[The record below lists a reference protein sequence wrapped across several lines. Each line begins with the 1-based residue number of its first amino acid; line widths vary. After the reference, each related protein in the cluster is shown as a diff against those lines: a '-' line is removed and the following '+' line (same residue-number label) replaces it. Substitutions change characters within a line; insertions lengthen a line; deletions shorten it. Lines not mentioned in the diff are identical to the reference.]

1 MSGKSDAL
9 HYRKAVEL
17 AIMIRSKE
25 ISCTELLEHFL
36 ARCGTYNDE
45 LNAIIV
51 WKVDDAR
58 ARARAA
64 DEALVRGECW
74 GPLHGVPMTIKES
87 YDWIGTPTT
96 WGVPDLKDNVAKTNS
111 VVVDRLLAAPTTD
124 QQPRNWSLLRYL

>member
-64 DEALVRGECW
+64 DEALVR
-74 GPLHGVPMTIKES
+74 V
-87 YDWIGTPTT
+87 TT
-96 WGVPDLKDNVAKTNS
+96 GLER
-111 VVVDRLLAAPTTD
+111 RLLGVCLTSKIT
-124 QQPRNWSLLRYL
+124 

>member
-64 DEALVRGECW
+64 DEALMRGECW
-74 GPLHGVPMTIKES
+74 GPLRAL
-87 YDWIGTPTT
+87 
-96 WGVPDLKDNVAKTNS
+96 PD
-111 VVVDRLLAAPTTD
+111 AP
-124 QQPRNWSLLRYL
+124 